1 MFSEK
6 ITENSTILGMND
18 REVFASKKGD
28 DINERRK

>member
-6 ITENSTILGMND
+6 ITENSTFLGMNY
-18 REVFASKKGD
+18 REVFTSKKGD